1 MKQSVYGKIG
11 LFAGVWTLVGIFF
24 SVQFY
29 VFERMYAKP
38 VSWKIAL
45 IGNMPDWYLWAF
57 FSLLIHC
64 LAQRFPLERGKVAK
78 FFAVHV
84 PASLA
89 VALVHLALAATSSYL
104 FVRFPEHR
112 ERSWMMVY
120 KYHLGILFHWDIL
133 IYWGI
138 LGLSHGLTFYR
149 RYQDRE
155 RKAAQLEAKLAQAQL
170 QALKIQLHPHFLFN
184 TLHSISSLLHKD
196 VDAADQM
203 IARLGD
209 FLRKTLENTGAQE
222 VTLEEELDLLRSYL
236 EIERIRFQDRLTI
249 RFETDAGTLDAMVP
263 SLIWQP
269 FAENAL
275 RYGIAPRSDP
285 GYIEVGAK
293 RIEDKLRLWIRDD
306 GPGIPSIETYKSTLR
321 EGVGISNTRERL
333 RHLYGNN
340 HFLGIC
346 NAPDRGL
353 IVTLE
358 IPFKREMGV
367 QVLRQEYLDG
377 SQPIGAY
384 QNSYR

>member
-1 MKQSVYGKIG
+1 MKPSIFGKLG
-11 LFAGVWTLVGIFF
+11 FFAGVWTLVGIFF

-45 IGNMPDWYLWAF
+45 VGNMPDWYLWAF
-57 FSLLIHC
+57 FSLLIHY
-64 LAQRFPLERGKVAK
+64 LGQRFPFERGKIARFFEVHIPACFLVA
-78 FFAVHV
+78 F
-84 PASLA
+84 
-89 VALVHLALAATSSYL
+89 VHLALAATSSYYL
-104 FVRFPEHR
+104 VSRPAHPER
-112 ERSWMMVY
+112 TWMTVY
-120 KYHLGILFHWDIL
+120 KYHLGILLHWDIL

-149 RYQDRE
+149 RYQARE

-196 VDAADQM
+196 VDAADKM

-209 FLRKTLENTGAQE
+209 FLRMTLENTGAQE
-222 VTLEEELDLLRSYL
+222 VTLEEELEFLRSYL
-236 EIERIRFQDRLTI
+236 EIERIRFQDRLTV
-249 RFETDAGTLDAMVP
+249 RYDTDPLTLDAMVP

-275 RYGIAPRSDP
+275 RYGISPRSDS
-285 GYIEVGAK
+285 GYIEIGTKKVD
-293 RIEDKLRLWIRDD
+293 DKLRLWIKDD
-306 GPGIPSIETYKSTLR
+306 GPGIPSIETYKRTLR
-321 EGVGISNTRERL
+321 EGVGIGNTRERL

-340 HFLGIC
+340 HWLGIC

-358 IPFKREMGV
+358 IPFRRDSG
-367 QVLRQEYLDG
+367 LHPFRQEPLDG
-377 SQPIGAY
+377 NERVVTY
-384 QNSYR
+384 QGSYR

>member
-1 MKQSVYGKIG
+1 MKQSIYGKIG
-11 LFAGVWTLVGIFF
+11 LFAGIWTLVGVFF

-29 VFERMYAKP
+29 VFERMYATP

-64 LAQRFPLERGKVAK
+64 LGRRFPLERGTVTR
-78 FFAVHV
+78 FFAVHI
-84 PASLA
+84 PACLV
-89 VALVHLALAATSSYL
+89 VALVHLALAATSSYFL
-104 FVRFPEHR
+104 VSLPVHR
-112 ERSWMMVY
+112 ERTWMTVY

-149 RYQDRE
+149 RYQERE

-196 VDAADQM
+196 VEAADKM

-209 FLRKTLENTGAQE
+209 FLRMTLENTGAQE
-222 VTLEEELDLLRSYL
+222 VTLEEELEFLRSYL

-249 RFETDAGTLDAMVP
+249 RFDTDPETLNAMVP
-263 SLIWQP
+263 SLVWQP

-275 RYGIAPRSDP
+275 RYGIAPRSDS
-285 GYIEVGAK
+285 GYIEIGAK
-293 RIEDKLRLWIRDD
+293 KVNDKLRLWIRDD
-306 GPGIPSIETYKSTLR
+306 GPGIPSIETYKNTLR

-333 RHLYGNN
+333 RHLYGKN
-340 HFLGIC
+340 HWLGIR

-358 IPFKREMGV
+358 IPFKQDLGM
-367 QVLRQEYLDG
+367 QVLRQEYIDG
-377 SQPIGAY
+377 SEPIGTY
-384 QNSYR
+384 QGSYR